1 MVAGVALVALP
12 RCELLVNL
20 DRGEVDGALPDGCP
34 ICTDLTEG
42 GEGAGEDAIAT
53 DGGASDGSKDGA
65 PLEDGPSDGGAEGAT
80 MDSGVGE

>member
-1 MVAGVALVALP
+1 MSVRLFRSLGSAMVVGAALVALP

-20 DRGEVDGALPDGCP
+20 DRGEVDATLPDGCP
-34 ICTDLTEG
+34 ICTNV
-42 GEGAGEDAIAT
+42 T

-65 PLEDGPSDGGAEGAT
+65 LPEDGPSDGGAEGAT